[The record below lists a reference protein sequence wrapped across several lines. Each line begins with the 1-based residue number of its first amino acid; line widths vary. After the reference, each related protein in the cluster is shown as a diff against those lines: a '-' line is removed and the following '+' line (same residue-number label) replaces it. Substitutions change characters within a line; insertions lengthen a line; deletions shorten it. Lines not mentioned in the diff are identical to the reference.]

1 MRGNMTTGAP
11 GKAIMM
17 FSLPLLAGNLFQQ
30 FYNMIDSMVL
40 GQFVGMGALAA
51 VGSTFPI
58 VYLVNAIAM
67 GITTGASILLSQLF
81 GNNRKDEFQ
90 RAVYTTLLTIVALS
104 IIITLLGE
112 AMVVPFLR
120 LLNLPPQHMPGSTL
134 YLRILFLGTGFIF
147 TYNSFSAIFRA
158 IGNSRTPLIFLI
170 VASAAN
176 IILDL
181 VFVLLLGWD
190 IAGVALATI
199 MAQALS
205 ALLFIFYTAKKVP
218 FLWPG
223 KEFRVFDK
231 EQFRRILH
239 LGVPAMIQQVSVA
252 VSIFFVQGMVN
263 QFGES
268 VMAGYTSASKIE
280 TLAMMPMF
288 NISSGLSTY
297 TAQNIGANQLDRV
310 KKGLHITLR
319 LSLGIC
325 GGIAL
330 VIYCFRTPFASLF
343 LKSGSSAEAFAFC
356 LGYLRVVCLFYLI
369 NTFYNT
375 LSGILRGAG
384 DARTEMAISILSL
397 VIRVSSSKL
406 LLQYSSF
413 GFAAIWWGLP
423 ISWCVGALCVLLRY
437 LSGRW
442 KLKAI
447 RQ

>member
-90 RAVYTTLLTIVALS
+90 RAVYTTLLTIGALS

-205 ALLFIFYTAKKVP
+205 ALLFIYYTAKKVP
-218 FLWPG
+218 FLWP
-223 KEFRVFDK
+223 ERN
-231 EQFRRILH
+231 
-239 LGVPAMIQQVSVA
+239 
-252 VSIFFVQGMVN
+252 FVYLTRSNSDGYCIW
-263 QFGES
+263 ES
-268 VMAGYTSASKIE
+268 P
-280 TLAMMPMF
+280 L
-288 NISSGLSTY
+288 
-297 TAQNIGANQLDRV
+297 
-310 KKGLHITLR
+310 
-319 LSLGIC
+319 
-325 GGIAL
+325 
-330 VIYCFRTPFASLF
+330 
-343 LKSGSSAEAFAFC
+343 
-356 LGYLRVVCLFYLI
+356 
-369 NTFYNT
+369 
-375 LSGILRGAG
+375 
-384 DARTEMAISILSL
+384 
-397 VIRVSSSKL
+397 
-406 LLQYSSF
+406 
-413 GFAAIWWGLP
+413 
-423 ISWCVGALCVLLRY
+423 
-437 LSGRW
+437 
-442 KLKAI
+442 
-447 RQ
+447 